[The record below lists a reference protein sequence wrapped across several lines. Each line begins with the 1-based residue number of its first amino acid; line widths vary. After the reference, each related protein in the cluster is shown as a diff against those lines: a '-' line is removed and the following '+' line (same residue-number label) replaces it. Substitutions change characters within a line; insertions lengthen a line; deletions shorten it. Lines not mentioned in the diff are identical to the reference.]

1 MFQLIY
7 DVLVYLTNN
16 YSSLPDSFKKRFQ
29 EEFLI
34 RARLQI
40 NRARLQIG
48 SIVEFT
54 KDWSDYE

>member
-16 YSSLPDSFKKRFQ
+16 YSSLPDAFKKRFQ
-29 EEFLI
+29 EEYLI

-40 NRARLQIG
+40 G
-48 SIVEFT
+48 SFVVFT